1 MTKLNWNESTTNT
14 SYLFRT
20 YTNSH
25 INRDNTNRLLAPV
38 YRKKMSSILSDQID
52 FVGDVRDCYLFS
64 KRINYKFTVYHS
76 ELYTRIVRFN
86 YMNSD
91 ENFGVI
97 KEFFEVEKELYV
109 VLNTYETFVHD
120 FFVDFR
126 IKNRR
131 VLDNFD
137 FTKFYYKIAERRAEQ
152 IVVQMSSIISKCVLI
167 DVNSKSYLTDFLY
180 DREHD

>member
-1 MTKLNWNESTTNT
+1 MPS
-14 SYLFRT
+14 
-20 YTNSH
+20 
-25 INRDNTNRLLAPV
+25 V
-38 YRKKMSSILSDQID
+38 LSDQFD
-52 FVGDVRDCYLFS
+52 FVGDKKLCYLFS
-64 KRINYKFTVYHS
+64 KRINYNFTVYHS
-76 ELYTRIVRFN
+76 EMYTRCKKSCDYILRFN
-86 YMNSD
+86 YLNSE

-137 FTKFYYKIAERRAEQ
+137 FTKFYYKIAERRAEK
-152 IVVQMSSIISKCVLI
+152 IVVKMSSIISKCVLI

-180 DREHD
+180 DREQANFY